1 MLVKLLMNILS
12 LSHKKYELN
21 EERKRECKWM
31 DGWKE
36 GRNNFCEQC
45 DKKKKFVHQH
55 KHYKVTGS
63 TEGRNLT
70 I

>member
-1 MLVKLLMNILS
+1 MNWM
-12 LSHKKYELN
+12 
-21 EERKRECKWM
+21 KRERENDKWM